1 MAKEINSAALCSL
14 PALIEELMDGV
25 DCVGLVVY
33 LNIFFFLIFLKL
45 RDAGGLINLFHLKQ
59 YFENFGVI
67 VTHTVDQ

>member
-33 LNIFFFLIFLKL
+33 LNIFFLIFLKL
-45 RDAGGLINLFHLKQ
+45 RDTGGPINLFHLKQ
-59 YFENFGVI
+59 YFANFGVI